1 MKWNKSRK
9 FIEQYRS
16 LTSCCVIKQQN
27 SVAKNQINEMKSDIL
42 PIILCPSFWQLPE
55 EIFFS
60 PETVAWLCFE
70 NRNRLVAQFF
80 LYSCSVNYIWEHEL
94 DCLDCLKLMKIF
106 FNFVKVSF
114 GGVFLGKSNPRLD
127 FLLSVASA
135 LKLITIKRRREI
147 YKFWL

>member
-1 MKWNKSRK
+1 MGLFWIICLFMKWNKSRK

-27 SVAKNQINEMKSDIL
+27 SVAKNKISEMKSDIL

-80 LYSCSVNYIWEHEL
+80 IQLVCKLYLREHEFY
-94 DCLDCLKLMKIF
+94 CLFCLKWMNFF
-106 FNFVKVSF
+106 FNFAKVSF
-114 GGVFLGKSNPRLD
+114 ECVF
-127 FLLSVASA
+127 FLSLWA
-135 LKLITIKRRREI
+135 K
-147 YKFWL
+147 